1 MMVLFLYGIC
11 ELFANQ
17 ILVTIVSS
25 LLQISFSKYVRT
37 KSKKVGYSISF
48 NVFSLGIYEDINLK
62 PTCVQFLPDNEH
74 NVLIGN
80 QGGQVG
86 LYDIRKS
93 KECIVKDSTG
103 NYWIPIFLKYIFL
116 RIWFQYTIVQRYELF
131 CILF

>member
-25 LLQISFSKYVRT
+25 LLQVSFSKYVRT

-86 LYDIRKS
+86 LYDIRKP
-93 KECIVKDSTG
+93 KECIVKNSTG
-103 NYWIPIFLKYIFL
+103 NYWIYFWKTFS
-116 RIWFQYTIVQRYELF
+116 
-131 CILF
+131 

>member
-1 MMVLFLYGIC
+1 MQV
-11 ELFANQ
+11 
-17 ILVTIVSS
+17 
-25 LLQISFSKYVRT
+25 SFSKYVRT

-86 LYDIRKS
+86 LYDIRKP

-103 NYWIPIFLKYIFL
+103 NYWIYILKYIFL